1 MNRFGNLGYLLTSA
15 LADFRRDKVR
25 TILTSLGIMVGVL
38 SVVMLIALG
47 LGLKNYIQKQ
57 FQSLGA
63 NLIMVLPGQG
73 ISGGPGPGLVG
84 GAEFDEKD
92 ITSLRRIE
100 GLRYVVPA
108 VFKSVTV
115 EAGTVEKSGYLLGVN
130 EDYFELMGSTVLAG
144 EYFSKTEVGNR
155 SKVAVLG
162 FNLADQLFD
171 EPTEG
176 VGRNIRLQGVRLR
189 VIGVSKKTGDNEQD
203 KAVVIPYTT
212 TYGSLNP
219 KKTFWSIYL
228 GVPSEEAVTA
238 IKEEAE
244 QVLLRRYDADEF
256 EISEQAEILSTINQI
271 FGVIN
276 LVLVAIGSISLVVG
290 GIGIMNIMYATVTE
304 RTKEIGIRR
313 AIGATKR
320 DILSQFLT
328 ESVVL
333 SALGGIVGLLLAT
346 VIILIVRIWFPVALN
361 FLAVVMAIG
370 VSSAIGIFFGVFP
383 AKKAADLS
391 PIDAIRYE

>member
-1 MNRFGNLGYLLTSA
+1 MDNVAHLLTSA
-15 LADFRRDKVR
+15 VADFRRDKIR
-25 TILTSLGIMVGVL
+25 TALTSLGIMVGVL

-57 FQSLGA
+57 FQNLGA
-63 NLIMVLPGQG
+63 NLILVLPGQG
-73 ISGGPGPGLVG
+73 LSGGPGPGLVG

-92 ITSLRRIE
+92 VTSLKRIE
-100 GLRYVVPA
+100 GLQYVVPA
-108 VFKSVTV
+108 VFKSVAV
-115 EAGTVEKSGYLLGVN
+115 EAGTTEKTGYLLGVN
-130 EDYFELMGSTVLAG
+130 EEYFDLIGTKVLAG
-144 EYFSKTEVGNR
+144 EYFSRTEVGNR
-155 SKVAVLG
+155 SKVVVLG

-171 EPTEG
+171 DPADA
-176 VGRNIRLQGVRLR
+176 VGRTIRVQGIRLR
-189 VIGVSKKTGDNEQD
+189 VLGVNEKTGDNEQD
-203 KAVVIPYTT
+203 RAVIMPYTT

-219 KKTFWSIYL
+219 NKTFWSIYL
-228 GVPSEEAVTA
+228 GVPTEEAVTKV
-238 IKEEAE
+238 KEEAE
-244 QVLLRRYDADEF
+244 QVLLRRYKADEF
-256 EISEQAEILSTINQI
+256 EITEQAEILSTINQI

-333 SALGGIVGLLLAT
+333 SALGGVVGLLLAT

-361 FLAVVMAIG
+361 FMAVVMAIG